1 MAFRFRFSALLEL
14 RRRERDQ
21 AGAAVG
27 QADAA
32 IRKIDD
38 QIAAVSD
45 ERDQLRQQTSASL
58 RGSLSV
64 DTLLSQGR
72 YDLQLQAQ
80 TESLTQTR
88 HQLLEERERRH
99 QQLIEAEA
107 EVKRF
112 ERLEQRQRDAYL
124 SEQRSREQSESDDA
138 TSRRYTLARQHS
150 HRLQAEH
157 GQQDT

>member
-1 MAFRFRFSALLEL
+1 MAFQFRFQAVLEL

-38 QIAAVSD
+38 QIAAVRG
-45 ERDQLRQQTSASL
+45 ERGQLRQETSASL
-58 RGSLSV
+58 RGTLSV
-64 DTLLSQGR
+64 DALLSQGR

-80 TESLTQTR
+80 TESLAQAR
-88 HQLLEERERRH
+88 NQLVEERARRH

-138 TSRRYTLARQHS
+138 TGRRYALARQQA
-150 HRLQAEH
+150 HRIQTDNGRH
-157 GQQDT
+157 QP